1 MRWPSLVCRTAR
13 SRAWIRSY
21 TQSAWDEL
29 LADTNSSTHGSSLNQ
44 DTPTN
49 SVLRDIL
56 YAQERP
62 NSPSLRQ
69 RRRHYDTSA
78 LTPSESAQFRRI
90 FELLGQET
98 DHTPVPDPALDAFA
112 QRNALRPKKLTARG
126 GGVGTRFEA
135 GMEGLAAQIPVE
147 ELDRGVDHIW
157 EALQTKNTVVETWQ
171 WAEKH
176 VWAQDAAYGAHTAFF
191 APALHMLLLTLRD
204 KYRAPH
210 TALAVMD
217 RTRKNGAHAYVL
229 GCTSSLFAEMI
240 RTQWLCLGDAQ
251 GVLAT
256 AREARSAGVF
266 TDSSAKKTERDDA
279 SLHTQM
285 ERVRDQLRAHV
296 MNGAQ
301 ARVRNPDGTL
311 AMLADDH
318 DALQM
323 AAELGRIMGRK
334 SLRPKPATK
343 PKVPRKSKTPK
354 SLLIYPQDPQSLLRT
369 EVHRRIERPVDH
381 DD

>member
-1 MRWPSLVCRTAR
+1 MRWHFLVYRAAR
-13 SRAWIRSY
+13 PRAWLRSY

-29 LADTNSSTHGSSLNQ
+29 LSDTNPQMLGTSFNQ
-44 DTPTN
+44 DTQTN
-49 SVLRDIL
+49 SALRDVL

-69 RRRHYDTSA
+69 RRRYYDTSA

-98 DHTPVPDPALDAFA
+98 DKVPALDPALDAFA

-135 GMEGLAAQIPVE
+135 SLEGFAAQLPVE
-147 ELDRGVDHIW
+147 ELDRGADQIW
-157 EALQTKNTVVETWQ
+157 EALQTRDSIVETWQ
-171 WAEKH
+171 WAEEH
-176 VWAQDAAYGAHTAFF
+176 VWAQEAAYGTHTAFF

-204 KYRAPH
+204 KFRAPH
-210 TALAVMD
+210 TALAVME
-217 RTRKNGAHAYVL
+217 RTRKKGAHAYVL
-229 GCTSSLFAEMI
+229 GCTSSLFAEI
-240 RTQWLCLGDAQ
+240 VRTQWLCLGDAQ

-256 AREARSAGVF
+256 AREARSAGIF
-266 TDSSAKKTERDDA
+266 TDVTAKKTERDDA
-279 SLHTQM
+279 ALYTQV

-296 MNGAQ
+296 MDGAQ

-311 AMLADDH
+311 AMQADDH

-323 AAELGRIMGRK
+323 AADLGRVMGRK
-334 SLRPKPATK
+334 SLPHKPVTRPKA
-343 PKVPRKSKTPK
+343 PRKSKSSK
-354 SLLIYPQDPQSLLRT
+354 SLVMYPQNPQSLLRT
-369 EVHRRIERPVDH
+369 EVPRRAAQPIDN

>member
-1 MRWPSLVCRTAR
+1 M
-13 SRAWIRSY
+13 
-21 TQSAWDEL
+21 
-29 LADTNSSTHGSSLNQ
+29 
-44 DTPTN
+44 
-49 SVLRDIL
+49 
-56 YAQERP
+56 
-62 NSPSLRQ
+62 
-69 RRRHYDTSA
+69 
-78 LTPSESAQFRRI
+78 
-90 FELLGQET
+90 LGQET
-98 DHTPVPDPALDAFA
+98 DHTPAPDPALDAFA

-135 GMEGLAAQIPVE
+135 SMEGLVAQIPVE

-311 AMLADDH
+311 AMQADDH

-334 SLRPKPATK
+334 QLRPKATTK
-343 PKVPRKSKTPK
+343 PKAPRKSKTPK

-369 EVHRRIERPVDH
+369 EVHRRIERPIDH

>member
-1 MRWPSLVCRTAR
+1 M
-13 SRAWIRSY
+13 
-21 TQSAWDEL
+21 
-29 LADTNSSTHGSSLNQ
+29 
-44 DTPTN
+44 
-49 SVLRDIL
+49 
-56 YAQERP
+56 
-62 NSPSLRQ
+62 
-69 RRRHYDTSA
+69 
-78 LTPSESAQFRRI
+78 
-90 FELLGQET
+90 
-98 DHTPVPDPALDAFA
+98 
-112 QRNALRPKKLTARG
+112 
-126 GGVGTRFEA
+126 
-135 GMEGLAAQIPVE
+135 
-147 ELDRGVDHIW
+147 
-157 EALQTKNTVVETWQ
+157 ETWQ

-296 MNGAQ
+296 MYGAQ
-301 ARVRNPDGTL
+301 ASLRNHDVKL
-311 AMLADDH
+311 AKLADGH
-318 DALQM
+318 EA
-323 AAELGRIMGRK
+323 
-334 SLRPKPATK
+334 
-343 PKVPRKSKTPK
+343 
-354 SLLIYPQDPQSLLRT
+354 
-369 EVHRRIERPVDH
+369 
-381 DD
+381 